1 MKHLWLAGLLLS
13 SALIAKPGDHAGIFN
28 HFDEDVTGGQRIENP
43 NGLPEDE
50 ASRQRRYYREWG
62 AYNKMINLYLA
73 DHPTFVILPPPPF
86 EPEDPAKPTA
96 EEKAAHEA
104 QVLAQKNQRDVLTSP
119 DPVKA
124 IEQTVKFS
132 VDNAVAVFK
141 KRNPNA
147 TAVQIEAYRKKA
159 AEGYRQQFSMLYR
172 RAMADITLRIKF
184 GDLHKL
190 KKAMSGSKENR
201 ENFEAVLE
209 ERKAFPYE
217 AAIQIEDQMVT
228 EESEGKP
235 VFPVRLST
243 NDRKS
248 MQELWD
254 SVMAAKAAEEA
265 RVKARNK

>member
-184 GDLHKL
+184 GDLHAEKSDERQQGEPREL
-190 KKAMSGSKENR
+190 RGGSGRAKGVSLRSGDSDRGPDGDRGVGRQAGLPRTFIDERSQVHAGAMGLGHGGEGGRGSAR
-201 ENFEAVLE
+201 E
-209 ERKAFPYE
+209 
-217 AAIQIEDQMVT
+217 
-228 EESEGKP
+228 S
-235 VFPVRLST
+235 
-243 NDRKS
+243 
-248 MQELWD
+248 
-254 SVMAAKAAEEA
+254 AE
-265 RVKARNK
+265 